1 MRVRSTLN
9 WAFLCI
15 NAVLFLLLVWTLF
28 PRRDRAY
35 VLARKVAAG
44 FREAAPELEMDVY
57 CSKDPFAVLVD
68 RDFPR
73 KERFSVLIRG
83 RPFFVSAEDALA
95 DDAEA
100 TKQVNIAFGR
110 DFSLGCDYSTA
121 DGPKVRRITLFTNG
135 AYLTDLNA
143 DGHFDERLRVP
154 TEPSAKPPRSEM
166 WYEGAWRETVPNGK
180 LGKYE
185 AQLRDGPTVK
195 FDMRSGEWRSPVKN

>member
-143 DGHFDERLRVP
+143 DGPP
-154 TEPSAKPPRSEM
+154 TNACGFQRSPPRSHRGQKCGM
-166 WYEGAWRETVPNGK
+166 KVRGGRLCQTGNSANTKHNCATAR
-180 LGKYE
+180 L
-185 AQLRDGPTVK
+185 
-195 FDMRSGEWRSPVKN
+195 